1 MFDSLTSHCVFSQ
14 RIRPTLHEL
23 ITSEI
28 RARAEAI
35 EASRPRVDQ
44 VQKLLESGSMGKY
57 FTSGQKKGKNGGPS
71 IADAGRMAKL
81 QTAAQELLQS
91 VLLLVLQILGTYH
104 AFTK

>member
-1 MFDSLTSHCVFSQ
+1 MSLSQ

-28 RARAEAI
+28 KARAEAI

-44 VQKLLESGSMGKY
+44 VQKLLESSSMSKY
-57 FTSGQKKGKNGGPS
+57 LTSGQKKGKIGGSS

-81 QTAAQELLQS
+81 QTAAQELLES
-91 VLLLVLQILGTYH
+91 VLALVLQILGIYH
-104 AFTK
+104 CLLMT